1 MLLVTP
7 YFLSRLGSENYGQWI
22 LINSIISSLGILNL
36 GVGDATIR
44 YISKYK
50 AISLEKTSIVVQT
63 TYSFY
68 FFIAIAFLLIG
79 ITYLLFEANFPLFFS
94 SEVNP
99 TIELLKWGSI
109 LFGIRLIEQIIFSI
123 YKGFERFDL
132 FSKTSILSKSILILT
147 NVSVVALGGTLIEI
161 LQFCSLTGFLFLLI
175 QFKFLKRLL
184 PFFSLLPRIDM
195 ITLREILSF
204 GLWSWGQSIIGILSY
219 QMDKFIV
226 GYLAGMSVLAYYSIG
241 FMIGSQI
248 FNVFVAASSWI
259 FPRVSSDNS
268 TAKELWA
275 LYKKLQLPAIV
286 IACIFISVFFL
297 IKNPILE
304 LWLGDKIFRE
314 SVQFI
319 ESYCLYILITSVTI
333 IPAQFMLGT
342 SNMRLLVLNSI
353 VSILLS
359 IVFMFLGYK
368 IFGSVGLVYG
378 RIASA
383 AISIPLFQGLFYNTL
398 FEGRLK
404 FVALE
409 ILMPLL
415 FFILIFIENT
425 ELVIIAITVS
435 SAILLKLVRH
445 NLLLV
450 KE

>member
-50 AISLEKTSIVVQT
+50 ATSPNKTSIVVQT

-68 FFIAIAFLLIG
+68 VFIAVTSLFIAI
-79 ITYLLFEANFPLFFS
+79 TYLTFEANFALFFS
-94 SEVNP
+94 IEANP
-99 TIELLKWGSI
+99 IIELLKWGSI
-109 LFGIRLIEQIIFSI
+109 LFGIRLIEQILFSI

-132 FSKTSILSKSILILT
+132 FSKASMLSKAILIFT
-147 NVSVVALGGTLIEI
+147 NITVVYFGGSLVEI
-161 LQFCSLTGFLFLLI
+161 LQYSCVTGFLFLLI

-184 PFFSLLPRIDM
+184 PFFSLLPNIDKP
-195 ITLREILSF
+195 TLREILSF

-248 FNVFVAASSWI
+248 FNVFVAASSWV
-259 FPRVSSDNS
+259 FPKVSSNNS
-268 TAKELWA
+268 TSKELWI
-275 LYKKLQLPAIV
+275 LYKKLQFPAII
-286 IACIFISVFFL
+286 IACIVISVFFL
-297 IKNPILE
+297 VKNPILE
-304 LWLGDKIFRE
+304 LWLGEKIFRE
-314 SVQFI
+314 SGKFI
-319 ESYCLYILITSVTI
+319 DSYSLYILLTSITI

-342 SNMRLLVLNSI
+342 SNLKLLVLNSV

-359 IVFMFLGYK
+359 ITFMFLGFK
-368 IFGSVGLVYG
+368 TFDSVGLVYG

-383 AISIPLFQGLFYNTL
+383 AISIPLFQILFYKAL
-398 FEGRLK
+398 FKRGLLQ
-404 FVALE
+404 VALE
-409 ILMPLL
+409 ILISSL
-415 FFILIFIENT
+415 FFVFIFIGNTQLLIF
-425 ELVIIAITVS
+425 AIVVS
-435 SAILLKLVRH
+435 SAMLWNLVSR
-445 NLLLV
+445 NLLV
-450 KE
+450 QR